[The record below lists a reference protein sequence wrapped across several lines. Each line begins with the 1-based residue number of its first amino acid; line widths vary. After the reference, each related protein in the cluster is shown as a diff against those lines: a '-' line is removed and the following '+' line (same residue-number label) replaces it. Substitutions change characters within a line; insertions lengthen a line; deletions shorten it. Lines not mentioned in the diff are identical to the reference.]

1 VVNLSRII
9 KRITANEARAYLS
22 NDWCEKLNEIYDG
35 VRNTLEY
42 EGNYYEFQLDESKPY
57 TNEIVMKALELDGYR
72 IVKHSSTTHRI
83 YW

>member
-1 VVNLSRII
+1 MERVTVR
-9 KRITANEARAYLS
+9 RITANETRAFLS
-22 NDWCEKLNEIYDG
+22 DDWCEKLNEIYDG

-72 IVKHSSTTHRI
+72 IVKHSSTIHRI

>member
-1 VVNLSRII
+1 VVDLSRII

-22 NDWCEKLNEIYDG
+22 NDWCDKLNEIYDG

>member
-1 VVNLSRII
+1 MERVTVR
-9 KRITANEARAYLS
+9 RITANEARAFLS
-22 NDWCEKLNEIYDG
+22 DDWCEKLNEIYDG

-42 EGNYYEFQLDESKPY
+42 EGNWYEFQLDESKPY

-72 IVKHSSTTHRI
+72 IIKHSATVHRI

>member
-1 VVNLSRII
+1 MERVTVR
-9 KRITANEARAYLS
+9 RITANEARAYLS
-22 NDWCEKLNEIYDG
+22 NDWCDKLNEIYDG

-57 TNEIVMKALELDGYR
+57 TNEIVIKALELDGYR

>member
-1 VVNLSRII
+1 VVDLNRII
-9 KRITANEARAYLS
+9 NRITANEARAYLS

-35 VRNTLEY
+35 VRATLEN

-57 TNEIVMKALELDGYR
+57 TNEIVLKALELDGYR
-72 IVKHSSTTHRI
+72 IVKHSSVAHRI

>member
-1 VVNLSRII
+1 MERVTVR
-9 KRITANEARAYLS
+9 RITANEARAFLS
-22 NDWCEKLNEIYDG
+22 NDWCDKLNEIYDG
-35 VRNTLEY
+35 VRNTLED

-72 IVKHSSTTHRI
+72 IVKHSSTIHRI

>member
-1 VVNLSRII
+1 MERVKLY
-9 KRITANEARAYLS
+9 RITANEARAYLS
-22 NDWCEKLNEIYDG
+22 NDWCDKLNEIYDG
-35 VRNTLEY
+35 VRNTLKY

-72 IVKHSSTTHRI
+72 IVKHSSTIYRI

>member
-1 VVNLSRII
+1 MDRVTVR
-9 KRITANEARAYLS
+9 RITANEARAYMS
-22 NDWCEKLNEIYDG
+22 NDWCDKLNEIYDG

-72 IVKHSSTTHRI
+72 IVKHSSVVHRI

>member
-1 VVNLSRII
+1 MSRII

-35 VRNTLEY
+35 VRETLEY

>member
-1 VVNLSRII
+1 MERVTVR
-9 KRITANEARAYLS
+9 RITANEARAYMS
-22 NDWCEKLNEIYDG
+22 NDWCDKLNEIYDG

-57 TNEIVMKALELDGYR
+57 TNEIVMKALKLDGYR

>member
-1 VVNLSRII
+1 MNRTI

-22 NDWCEKLNEIYDG
+22 NDWREKLNEIYDG
-35 VRNTLEY
+35 VRATLEN

-57 TNEIVMKALELDGYR
+57 TNEIVLKALELDGYR
-72 IVKHSSTTHRI
+72 IVKHSATTHRI

>member
-1 VVNLSRII
+1 MNRII

-22 NDWCEKLNEIYDG
+22 NDWREKLNEIYDG
-35 VRNTLEY
+35 VRATLEN

-57 TNEIVMKALELDGYR
+57 TNEIVLKALELDGYR
-72 IVKHSSTTHRI
+72 IVKHSFTTHRI

>member
-1 VVNLSRII
+1 MVDLSRII

-22 NDWCEKLNEIYDG
+22 NDWCDKLNEIYDG

-57 TNEIVMKALELDGYR
+57 TNEIVLKALELDGYR
-72 IVKHSSTTHRI
+72 IVKHNSVTHRI

>member
-1 VVNLSRII
+1 MERVTVR
-9 KRITANEARAYLS
+9 RITANEARAFLS
-22 NDWCEKLNEIYDG
+22 DDWCEKLNEIYDG

-72 IVKHSSTTHRI
+72 IVKHSSIAHRI

>member
-1 VVNLSRII
+1 MVDLSRII

-22 NDWCEKLNEIYDG
+22 KKLNEIYDG
-35 VRNTLEY
+35 VRATLEN

-57 TNEIVMKALELDGYR
+57 TSEIVLKALELDGYR
-72 IVKHSSTTHRI
+72 IVKHSSVTHRI